1 MDMRA
6 FHTSIESV
14 LDEAGMDIVRSNYD
28 KDSGCPS
35 DIYAVNPITKEKVH
49 FIVMYE
55 NVDNGL

>member
-6 FHTSIESV
+6 FHVSIESA

-35 DIYAVNPITKEKVH
+35 DIYAVNPITGEKIHIITV
-49 FIVMYE
+49 E
-55 NVDNGL
+55 EEDK

>member
-6 FHTSIESV
+6 FHVSIEST

-35 DIYAVNPITKEKVH
+35 DIYAVNPITRKKIHIIILEEEEK
-49 FIVMYE
+49 
-55 NVDNGL
+55 

>member
-6 FHTSIESV
+6 FHVSIESA

-35 DIYAVNPITKEKVH
+35 DIYAVNPITGEKIH
-49 FIVMYE
+49 IITFE
-55 NVDNGL
+55 EEDK